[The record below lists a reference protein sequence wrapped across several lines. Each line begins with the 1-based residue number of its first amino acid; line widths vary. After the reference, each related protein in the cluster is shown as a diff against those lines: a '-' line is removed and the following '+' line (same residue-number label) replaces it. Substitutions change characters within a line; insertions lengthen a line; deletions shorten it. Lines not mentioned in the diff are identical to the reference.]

1 MPVAVTAIYTS
12 LLALLILALAINVT
26 RHRAKLKVGLGDGG
40 NPQMLRMIRLH
51 ANAIEYAPIGLL
63 LMGVYE
69 LDGGPRLALHIAG
82 IALVVGRVLHT
93 WGMWSTETP
102 TFGRIVGQSL
112 TWLTIAILALLNL
125 WQVA

>member
-12 LLALLILALAINVT
+12 VLALLILALAINVA

-51 ANAIEYAPIGLL
+51 ANAVEYAPIGLL
-63 LMGVYE
+63 LMGVYRTKF
-69 LDGGPRLALHIAG
+69 DMAYDC
-82 IALVVGRVLHT
+82 
-93 WGMWSTETP
+93 
-102 TFGRIVGQSL
+102 
-112 TWLTIAILALLNL
+112 ALLNL

>member
-1 MPVAVTAIYTS
+1 LATAV
-12 LLALLILALAINVT
+12 
-26 RHRAKLKVGLGDGG
+26 
-40 NPQMLRMIRLH
+40 LRMIRLH

-82 IALVVGRVLHT
+82 IALVVGRVLHS

-102 TFGRIVGQSL
+102 TFGRVAGQSL